1 MGPVVR
7 RLGDDG
13 ASVPGRWM
21 ESWAS
26 PSGDMEEG
34 SALLS
39 AFGSWDGDDSGISP
53 ELHGEFVALDGRLMA
68 YEDWCGSQGFEPRRS
83 DPRYW

>member
-1 MGPVVR
+1 MVGR
-7 RLGDDG
+7 RWCDG
-13 ASVPGRWM
+13 ATVPGRWV

-34 SALLS
+34 SALLDG
-39 AFGSWDGDDSGISP
+39 FGSWDGDDSAISP
-53 ELHGEFVALDGRLMA
+53 ELHDQFVALDGRLVA
-68 YEDWCGSQGFEPRRS
+68 YEDWCGSRGFEPRRS